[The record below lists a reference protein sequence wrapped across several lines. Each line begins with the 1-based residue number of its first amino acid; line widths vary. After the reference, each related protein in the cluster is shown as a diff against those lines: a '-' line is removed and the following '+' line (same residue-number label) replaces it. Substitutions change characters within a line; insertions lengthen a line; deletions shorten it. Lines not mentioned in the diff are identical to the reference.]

1 MRFLRFENEQEAREA
16 CSEYLQEEHW
26 PAYMGNA
33 AIDVVGII
41 QRPTGE
47 FEWIEDREVPVL
59 APVPGWYINLS
70 ERVPELQQYEIE
82 VPATPDR
89 VFAGSDDVAP
99 PRVPARVTRRQARQ
113 ALALAGL
120 ISQVQ
125 PAIDAIPDPQQRQLA
140 QIEWDDSQDFERER
154 PLLIDL
160 GHAIGLDD
168 AGIDELFIQAGAL

>member
-16 CSEYLQEEHW
+16 FAEYLQEGYW
-26 PAYMGNA
+26 PAYIGNA

-47 FEWIEDREVPVL
+47 FEWIEDQDVSVL

-89 VFAGSDDVAP
+89 VFAGSDM
-99 PRVPARVTRRQARQ
+99 PRPQMFPAFVGNAKLDLFTRDEQ
-113 ALALAGL
+113 LAVVEATMSDPLIKLMYDRLLGAAFLTYADPETEMGLSLLQSRGL
-120 ISQVQ
+120 ITAVRKAEIVAAMQ
-125 PAIDAIPDPQQRQLA
+125 PA
-140 QIEWDDSQDFERER
+140 
-154 PLLIDL
+154 
-160 GHAIGLDD
+160 
-168 AGIDELFIQAGAL
+168 